1 MVSTPIPARLGESIA
16 IDIVYLPRV
25 EWQSIEYDC
34 AVVAVDRLSGWIVA
48 IPARRQGL
56 RAKDVAIEMFHRW
69 WGPFGVPGV
78 ITSDQEPH
86 FVGAWWRTLCNLQGV
101 RVAHAAAYHHSGNG
115 RAEAAI
121 CQVERILRHVMLDMP
136 DSVWPEALTRVLQFI
151 HDAPGPTGL
160 SPYQVFFGQN
170 HFAGGIPREL
180 DREAPYAV
188 EFFRKMQQMD
198 EAIAKKMQ
206 MTCMHRD

>member
-16 IDIVYLPRV
+16 IGIVYLPRV
-25 EWQSIEYDC
+25 EWQGAELDC
-34 AVVAVDRLSGWIVA
+34 AVVAVDRLSGWMVA

-78 ITSDQEPH
+78 ITSDQGPQ
-86 FVGAWWRTLCNLQGV
+86 FVGAWWRTLCSLQGV

-121 CQVERILRHVMLDMP
+121 RQIEQVLRYLMAEMP
-136 DSVWPEALTRVLQFI
+136 DSLWPEVLPRAVQYI
-151 HDAPGPTGL
+151 HDSPGPAGL
-160 SPYQVFFGQN
+160 TPYQVVFGRER
-170 HFAGGIPREL
+170 FAGGVPRDL
-180 DREAPYAV
+180 DQEAPDAV
-188 EFFRKMQQMD
+188 EFFQKMQQTD
-198 EAIAKKMQ
+198 EFIAKK
-206 MTCMHRD
+206 